1 MKKISRKADAS
12 EYGFGANTTAK
23 GQRLVNPDGSANVI
37 RLGEPR
43 FQLINIF
50 HSLISMS
57 WTKFNLLVLFAYM
70 LANLFFACLY
80 HITSDVELNGIIY
93 HNSDEKFMEEFFF
106 SAQTLSTVG
115 YGRLNPVGPQKSTIA
130 AIESMVG
137 LMGFALITGLLY
149 GRFSRPTSKLIF
161 SNTAVIA
168 PFKDT
173 KAFMF
178 RLANARRNQ
187 LIEVEAQLAFSY
199 NEEVNGKIMRR
210 YQELKIDLSRISTL
224 AMTWTI
230 VHPINADSPL
240 SNLSKEDLESID
252 AEFLIS
258 MKAIDD
264 TYAQQVHQRT
274 SYKWNEIVWN
284 AKFISAIG
292 LNSDGVTTIDLSKVN
307 DYELV

>member
-23 GQRLVNPDGSANVI
+23 GQRLVNSDGSANVI

>member
-1 MKKISRKADAS
+1 VKKISRKADAS

-23 GQRLVNPDGSANVI
+23 GQRLVNSDGSANVI

>member
-23 GQRLVNPDGSANVI
+23 GQRLVNSDGSANVI

-70 LANLFFACLY
+70 LANLIFACLY

>member
-43 FQLINIF
+43 FQIINIF

-70 LANLFFACLY
+70 LANLIFACLY

-93 HNSDEKFMEEFFF
+93 HNSDEKLMEEFFF

-292 LNSDGVTTIDLSKVN
+292 LNSDGVTTIDLSKVS

>member
-37 RLGEPR
+37 RLGEPS